1 MTRHFRFRYRSS
13 FGVRS
18 GKVVMIAMAVMIS
31 MVVTT
36 IKVVAVVVGGTDIFK
51 KSGSHLKIIGATGGN
66 KK

>member
-18 GKVVMIAMAVMIS
+18 GKVMMIAMAVMVS

-36 IKVVAVVVGGTDIFK
+36 IKVVVVVGGTDIFK

>member
-1 MTRHFRFRYRSS
+1 
-13 FGVRS
+13 
-18 GKVVMIAMAVMIS
+18 MIVMAVMIS

-36 IKVVAVVVGGTDIFK
+36 IKVVAVVGGTDIFK